1 MIWFHRSEFFEMALS
16 GEWTERKEK
25 KMVLKDCSAEALI
38 VAVNFIYGISVPED
52 FTQYG
57 DLLHLAELFQMEN
70 LKEVVVERLANNLS
84 KGNYLETSK
93 TAELYKATR
102 LIDQCAHFV
111 HEEMS
116 ESDEI
121 DWKEMGN
128 LPTVMAA
135 FGRKAMERKSD
146 CAQCA
151 LFKPLKKREDFASED
166 LYGEFV
172 FDSVQGG
179 SIVRLLEDYAEY
191 YVGRWKVGHLGDVVS
206 KCQLEMDGVGV
217 LSVRPLGQQD
227 PVIICAFMVE
237 VPTPQNMV

>member
-1 MIWFHRSEFFEMALS
+1 MALS
-16 GEWTERKEK
+16 GEWKEWQEWEEK
-25 KMVLKDCSAEALI
+25 KMVLKYCSAEALN
-38 VAVNFIYGISVPED
+38 VAVDFMYGIQVPEG

-57 DLLHLAELFQMEN
+57 DLLHIAELFMMEN

-84 KGNYLETSK
+84 RGNYLETSK

-135 FGRKAMERKSD
+135 FGRKAMNRKSD
-146 CAQCA
+146 CAQCG
-151 LFKPLKKREDFASED
+151 LFKPLKKREDFASKD

-172 FDSVQGG
+172 FNSVQEG
-179 SIVRLLEDYAEY
+179 SIVRPLGDY
-191 YVGRWKVGHLGDVVS
+191 GRWKVGHLGDVVL
-206 KCQLEMDGVGV
+206 KYVTRLDGAGV
-217 LSVRPLGQQD
+217 LAVRPRGQQD
-227 PVIICAFMVE
+227 PEIICAYMVE
-237 VPTPQNMV
+237 VLTPQNMV

>member
-1 MIWFHRSEFFEMALS
+1 MDYFNRSEYFEMALS
-16 GEWTERKEK
+16 REWMEKKEK
-25 KMVLKDCSAEALI
+25 KMVLQDCSIEALN
-38 VAVNFIYGISVPED
+38 VAVNFMYGINVPED

-57 DLLHLAELFQMEN
+57 DLLHLAELFMMEN
-70 LKEVVVERLANNLS
+70 LKEVVVERLAKNLS
-84 KGNYLETSK
+84 KENYLETSMI
-93 TAELYKATR
+93 AEMYNATR

-135 FGRKAMERKSD
+135 FGRKAMKRKSD
-146 CAQCA
+146 YPQCGP
-151 LFKPLKKREDFASED
+151 FKPKKREDFASKD

-172 FDSVQGG
+172 FNSVQEG
-179 SIVRLLEDYAEY
+179 SIVRLLEDYA
-191 YVGRWKVGHLGDVVS
+191 RRLKVGHLGDVVS
-206 KCQLEMDGVGV
+206 KCELDAVGACKWV

-227 PVIICAFMVE
+227 PVFICAYRVE
-237 VPTPQNMV
+237 VLTPQNMV

>member
-1 MIWFHRSEFFEMALS
+1 MIWLHRSEFFEMALS
-16 GEWTERKEK
+16 GEWTEKKEK

-135 FGRKAMERKSD
+135 FGRKAMNRKSD
-146 CAQCA
+146 CAQCG
-151 LFKPLKKREDFASED
+151 LFKPLKKREDFASKD

-172 FDSVQGG
+172 FNSVQEG
-179 SIVRLLEDYAEY
+179 SIVRLLEDYAR
-191 YVGRWKVGHLGDVVS
+191 GWKVGHLGDVVS

-227 PVIICAFMVE
+227 PVFICAVRVE
-237 VPTPQNMV
+237 VLSPQNMV

>member
-1 MIWFHRSEFFEMALS
+1 MNYFNRSEYFEMALS
-16 GEWTERKEK
+16 REWMEKKEK
-25 KMVLKDCSAEALI
+25 KMVLQNCSIEALN
-38 VAVNFIYGISVPED
+38 VAVNFMYGINVPED

-57 DLLHLAELFQMEN
+57 DLLHLAELFMMEN
-70 LKEVVVERLANNLS
+70 LKEVAAERLANNLS

-135 FGRKAMERKSD
+135 FGRKAMNRKSD
-146 CAQCA
+146 CAQCG
-151 LFKPLKKREDFASED
+151 LFKPLKKREDFASEG

-172 FDSVQGG
+172 FNSVQGG
-179 SIVRLLEDYAEY
+179 SIVRLLDDF
-191 YVGRWKVGHLGDVVS
+191 GRWKEGHLGDVVS

-217 LSVRPLGQQD
+217 LAVRFLGQQD
-227 PVIICAFMVE
+227 PVFICAVRVE
-237 VPTPQNMV
+237 VLSPQNMV

>member
-1 MIWFHRSEFFEMALS
+1 MNYFNRSEYFEMALS
-16 GEWTERKEK
+16 REWMEKKEK
-25 KMVLKDCSAEALI
+25 KMVLQDCSVEALN
-38 VAVNFIYGISVPED
+38 VAVNFMYGINVPED
-52 FTQYG
+52 FTQCG
-57 DLLHLAELFQMEN
+57 DLLHLAELFMMEN

-93 TAELYKATR
+93 IAELYKATR

-135 FGRKAMERKSD
+135 FGRKAMKRKSD
-146 CAQCA
+146 YAQCG
-151 LFKPLKKREDFASED
+151 LFKPLKKREDFASKD

-172 FDSVQGG
+172 FNSVQEG
-179 SIVRLLEDYAEY
+179 SIVRLLEDGKWVER
-191 YVGRWKVGHLGDVVS
+191 GWKVGHLGDVVS
-206 KCQLEMDGVGV
+206 KCQMSDGLGV

-227 PVIICAFMVE
+227 PEIICAYMVE
-237 VPTPQNMV
+237 VLTPQNMV

>member
-1 MIWFHRSEFFEMALS
+1 MNYFNRSEYFETALS
-16 GEWTERKEK
+16 REWMEKKEK
-25 KMVLKDCSAEALI
+25 KMVLQDCSVEALNI
-38 VAVNFIYGISVPED
+38 AVNFMYGINVPED

-57 DLLHLAELFQMEN
+57 DLLHLAELFMMEN

-135 FGRKAMERKSD
+135 FGKKAMKRKSD
-146 CAQCA
+146 YAQCGP
-151 LFKPLKKREDFASED
+151 FKPLKKREDFASKD
-166 LYGEFV
+166 LYEEFV
-172 FDSVQGG
+172 FKSVQKG
-179 SIVRLLEDYAEY
+179 SIVRLLEDF
-191 YVGRWKVGHLGDVVS
+191 GRWKVGHLGDVVS

-237 VPTPQNMV
+237 VLTPQNMV